1 MARWNILTS
10 CWLLV
15 KQFCNVSSTEFNIFV
30 EKNAQVLELS
40 LSSCARS
47 QFSCTNGLCIDLLK
61 RYPLSK
67 MFSIKLPRVNIITF
81 RCDFKNDCPDKSD
94 ESGCK
99 KVDSCLSTTWK
110 YFSFCKVR
118 NFVVLAD
125 LDECL
130 VPEVLGATAAVWRKQ
145 NQGQC

>member
-1 MARWNILTS
+1 M
-10 CWLLV
+10 
-15 KQFCNVSSTEFNIFV
+15 SSTEFSIFG

-61 RYPLSK
+61 RYSLSK
-67 MFSIKLPRVNIITF
+67 MFSKVAIKLPRVDVITF

-99 KVDSCLSTTWK
+99 KVDSCLTTYWK
-110 YFSFCKVR
+110 YFPFSYSIVSSSAYCQSVSGLLSGS
-118 NFVVLAD
+118 VSEHV
-125 LDECL
+125 
-130 VPEVLGATAAVWRKQ
+130 
-145 NQGQC
+145 

>member
-1 MARWNILTS
+1 M
-10 CWLLV
+10 
-15 KQFCNVSSTEFNIFV
+15 SSTELNIFC

-61 RYPLSK
+61 RYSLSK
-67 MFSIKLPRVNIITF
+67 MFSKVTIKLPRANIITF

-99 KVDSCLSTTWK
+99 KVDSCLTTSQK
-110 YFSFCKVR
+110 YFPFCRVHYILEHFCNLT
-118 NFVVLAD
+118 NFVLLAD

-130 VPEVLGATAAVWRKQ
+130 VPEVLGATTTAWRKQ
-145 NQGQC
+145 NQSQR